1 MSKSVQCHQIHY
13 SSGRETSPF
22 VGFWYCYNTMQNI
35 TVPAC
40 PERLLVLW
48 ICSCMLYSS
57 EHMAGH
63 QGLINSDVSF
73 NNTLLFSWC
82 TVTEI
87 QEYTDQKLIAQTV
100 VYIQEKKVA
109 IIPNVLTK

>member
-1 MSKSVQCHQIHY
+1 
-13 SSGRETSPF
+13 
-22 VGFWYCYNTMQNI
+22 
-35 TVPAC
+35 
-40 PERLLVLW
+40 
-48 ICSCMLYSS
+48 MLYSS

-73 NNTLLFSWC
+73 NNTLLFSCC